1 MEMKI
6 KVCGMRDRD
15 NIRALAELPIH
26 YMGFIFVEKSPRNAL
41 ALQPEALGLLTPA
54 IRRVGVF
61 VNAPFDSIMAR
72 VAQYGLHSVQL
83 HGDEPPSLCQQ
94 LQERNLEVIKAFA
107 APLDGNFSATEPYIS
122 CADYLLFDTPSA
134 QAGGS
139 GRQFDWTILDQY
151 RGNLPFFLSG
161 GISPLDANRIKQF
174 RHTRFAGID
183 INSRFELSPG
193 EKNVGMVA
201 AFVREMM

>member
-6 KVCGMRDRD
+6 KVCGMRNRE
-15 NIRALAELPIH
+15 NIRALAELPVH

-41 ALQPEALGLLTPA
+41 SLLPEALDSLPPA
-54 IRRVGVF
+54 IRRTGVF
-61 VNAPFDSIMAR
+61 VNAPFATIMAR
-72 VAQYGLHSVQL
+72 VAQFGLHAVQL

-94 LQERNLEVIKAFA
+94 LQEKNLEVIKAVA
-107 APLDGNFSATEPYIS
+107 APSDGNFSATEPYLS

-134 QAGGS
+134 QGGGS
-139 GRQFDWTILDQY
+139 GQQFDWTILEHY
-151 RGNLPFFLSG
+151 SGNLPFFLSG

-183 INSRFELSPG
+183 LNSRFEVAPG
-193 EKNVGMVA
+193 EKNIGMVY
-201 AFVREMM
+201 AFIREML